1 MNDTNDD
8 ISLLAV
14 VENAGCHDTMAF
26 LHHSHSSETTR
37 AFPERSSSSA
47 LDHSLGINANGL
59 VLRAPGQ
66 DFPPSTNRT
75 AGDQNKLQ
83 RQLHHSTLN
92 YCQEKDTT
100 KVIKQSRYKS
110 KSDRIESSL
119 TRTIGSCIRCT
130 TQHIKC
136 SPNTTNLVG
145 PCLSC
150 ASLTIRTMPCLRYRI
165 THSNLYRTAFYHYQF
180 FKNHLMVGPKYGDFH
195 IQRNWTQNDI
205 RVLEVA
211 QDSNVVLRLVVR
223 EFVPSFEE
231 FGSDDTRGNKMYG
244 IPWAIADPEEAT
256 KEVNRYLDR
265 CIGNYLDAN
274 LDYSDHL
281 VWGIFLWAVRLSVFP
296 QPNKFLSDVIRL
308 WVASRFLEGRWRCV
322 GLNTLGAENLSHRYG
337 KEEIV
342 QVPPFVNYQMA
353 APTPAFDLVQQ
364 ERNWFTI
371 TLSVFILLHN
381 YEQQCRFHRDFARRR
396 DFPVRFVEMPVIN
409 AIHSGAKPSWP
420 ISTTPVRVN
429 GHSLPNTTGVRMRP
443 TIWHILTGIKLPSSR
458 SVGI

>member
-1 MNDTNDD
+1 
-8 ISLLAV
+8 
-14 VENAGCHDTMAF
+14 
-26 LHHSHSSETTR
+26 
-37 AFPERSSSSA
+37 
-47 LDHSLGINANGL
+47 
-59 VLRAPGQ
+59 
-66 DFPPSTNRT
+66 
-75 AGDQNKLQ
+75 
-83 RQLHHSTLN
+83 
-92 YCQEKDTT
+92 
-100 KVIKQSRYKS
+100 
-110 KSDRIESSL
+110 
-119 TRTIGSCIRCT
+119 
-130 TQHIKC
+130 
-136 SPNTTNLVG
+136 
-145 PCLSC
+145 
-150 ASLTIRTMPCLRYRI
+150 
-165 THSNLYRTAFYHYQF
+165 
-180 FKNHLMVGPKYGDFH
+180 MVGPKYGDFH
-195 IQRNWTQNDI
+195 IQRNWTQTDI

-265 CIGNYLDAN
+265 CIGDYLGAN

-296 QPNKFLSDVIRL
+296 QPVRQLLSGHGWWCLNMALKSQNKFLSDVIRL

-353 APTPAFDLVQQ
+353 AVFTQRILEPLRVTVLSQLQ
-364 ERNWFTI
+364 RLILSNRKENWFTI

-409 AIHSGAKPSWP
+409 AIHSGAKTILAYFHYACKGQRPFSPEHDWSKDEANDTAHLDRDQ
-420 ISTTPVRVN
+420 IAFVKKCRHLTQNNVHLQTVRD
-429 GHSLPNTTGVRMRP
+429 GHDYEERYWFVGQLFEANWVPKETKECSL
-443 TIWHILTGIKLPSSR
+443 LA
-458 SVGI
+458 